1 MLGKCLP
8 HVKMGIH
15 YVYEP
20 GTSFALDPAAG
31 AEDEV
36 SAYHGWQI
44 CKEAYFFMATS
55 NRRAAQRLSIQLD
68 VLYRKASPILGG
80 IRIAKT
86 VNVSVGGICFHTT
99 DDSLVTG
106 MILEV
111 KLRILPRHGVFEM
124 GGRMRGLVQ
133 VLRVHKTGQGIG
145 GSPSDHALFIVAA
158 KFCQRPTSCEVRPLL
173 KPGPFK
179 DLHRRSC
186 HVNAIID

>member
-1 MLGKCLP
+1 MVGKWLSNVKLGFHPRC
-8 HVKMGIH
+8 
-15 YVYEP
+15 YP
-20 GTSFALDPAAG
+20 GTSFAFVPDAG
-31 AEDEV
+31 IEDEV
-36 SAYHGWQI
+36 SAHHGWQI
-44 CKEAYFFMATS
+44 CKEAFFFMATA
-55 NRRAAQRLSIQLD
+55 NRRAAQRLSIQFD

-80 IRIAKT
+80 FKIAKT
-86 VNVSVGGICFHTT
+86 LNVSVGGICFHTT
-99 DDSLVTG
+99 DDTLLTG
-106 MILEV
+106 TILEV
-111 KLRILPRHGVFEM
+111 ELRILPRHGVFEM

-158 KFCQRPTSCEVRPLL
+158 KFCQRPTSCEVRPFL